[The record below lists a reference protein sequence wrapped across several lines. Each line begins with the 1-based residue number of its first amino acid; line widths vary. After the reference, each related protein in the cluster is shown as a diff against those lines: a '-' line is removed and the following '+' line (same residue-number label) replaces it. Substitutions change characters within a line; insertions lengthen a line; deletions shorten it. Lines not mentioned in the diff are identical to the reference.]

1 MPAQLNIYK
10 YTGKDGCFGTPVTGV
25 GIKRI
30 DSVVPAVY
38 QDISSGGQ
46 VVPSDDTTDAN
57 TYPVYRPDD
66 PSETAF
72 SYESVF
78 KLVLKS
84 PPSNQ
89 LSHIRI
95 YPKTDKPSDTNI
107 PTLYI
112 GNTVSYH
119 RPTNTQSL
127 IATNSIWNYTAESP
141 FLLTVNGNVGQYV
154 VESLSTYVYNITQHD
169 IGFGNKMYL
178 NNVRQIDLPI
188 ATNNT
193 FSFIDK
199 TNGAMVFTVFDPA
212 TDLPITH
219 TDITVSTSG
228 LGERIVEI
236 NATTALLLAYPNGFK
251 YGTLTDSTVGYTI
264 TWVDLTASPILTEE
278 YTVDLRTYDYDGN
291 MCYFFNGERN
301 PILNFVINKRYRF
314 INLAGATDPLRFIN
328 SGSIIANNEDE
339 IILNGITVTNG
350 GTANEIVDVDPTLV
364 KQYGNIILGYQSVNN
379 IGYGNEVTN
388 TRVAMVGNYNMNTVG
403 AGIINPLASG
413 ETDYVYLQLKVTGNS
428 TVGQTVPELVIEY
441 DES

>member
-89 LSHIRI
+89 LSHVRI
-95 YPKTDKPSDTNI
+95 YPKTDKPTDANI
-107 PTLYI
+107 PTMYI
-112 GNTVSYH
+112 GNAISYQ

-141 FLLTVNGNVGQYV
+141 FLLTVNGNYGQYV
-154 VESLSTYVYNITQHD
+154 VESLSTYVYNMTQHD
-169 IGFGNKMYL
+169 IGFGNKMYF
-178 NNVRQIDLPI
+178 NNIRQIDLPI
-188 ATNNT
+188 ALNNS

-199 TNGAMVFTVFDPA
+199 TNGSMVFTVFDPA

-219 TDITVSTSG
+219 PDITISTSG
-228 LGERIVEI
+228 LGERLVNL

-251 YGTLTDSTVGYTI
+251 YGTATDVTVGYTI
-264 TWVDLTASPILTEE
+264 TWVDLSASPILTEE

-291 MCYFFNGERN
+291 KCYFFNGERN
-301 PILNFVINKRYRF
+301 PILNLVANKRYRF
-314 INLAGATDPLRFIN
+314 INLAGDTDPIRFIN
-328 SGSIIANNEDE
+328 SGSIIANNENE
-339 IILNGITVTNG
+339 IVLNGITVTNG
-350 GTANEIVDVDPTLV
+350 GTINEIVDVDPTLV

-379 IGYGNEVTN
+379 VGYGNEVTN

-403 AGIINPLASG
+403 GGIINPLASG

>member
-38 QDISSGGQ
+38 QDITSGGN
-46 VVPSDDTTDAN
+46 VIPSDDTTDAN

-66 PSETAF
+66 PTETAY

-95 YPKTDKPSDTNI
+95 YPNSDKPSDANI
-107 PTLYI
+107 PTFYI
-112 GNTVSYH
+112 GNSKTYY

-127 IATNSIWNYTAESP
+127 IALNNIWNYSAESP

-178 NNVRQIDLPI
+178 NNVRQINVPI
-188 ATNNT
+188 AINNS
-193 FSFIDK
+193 FSFVDK
-199 TNGAMVFTVFDPA
+199 TNGAMVFTVFDP
-212 TDLPITH
+212 TTNLPITDP
-219 TDITVSTSG
+219 DITVTTSG

-236 NATTALLLAYPNGFK
+236 NATSTLLLTYPNGFN
-251 YGTLTDSTVGYTI
+251 YGTATDATVGYTI
-264 TWVDLTASPILTEE
+264 SWVDLSASPILTEE

-291 MCYFFNGERN
+291 QCYFLNGERN
-301 PILNFVINKRYRF
+301 PILNLVSNKRYRF

-328 SGSIIANNEDE
+328 SGSIIANDEDE
-339 IILNGITVTNG
+339 IVLNGIVVTNG
-350 GTANEIVDVDPTLV
+350 GTANEIIDVDPTLV
-364 KQYGNIILGYQSVNN
+364 NQYGSIILGYQSVNN
-379 IGYGNEVTN
+379 AGYGNSVTN
-388 TRVAMVGNYNMNTVG
+388 TQVAMVGNYNLNTVG
-403 AGIINPLASG
+403 GGIINPLAAG